1 MKKGKNQKSALLCS
15 VLGLAVILAVG
26 ASPCR
31 AAAKQA
37 EPVQTELDRRGEA
50 TLVINTAEEMIA
62 FASSVTEKNDYYG
75 KRVVLG
81 NDIVFDETTSK
92 NYKPIV
98 SFYGTFDGQ
107 GHSISGIKMAG
118 ATEATLFSS
127 TYGTIQ
133 NVTIKDCQFI
143 SDQKTAGFVGYN
155 RGIISNCTVVDTTIT
170 SKENA
175 GGVVSDNSGL
185 VDKCEVI
192 NTQIKGGGSVGGIAG
207 YTILELYVESLS
219 LPRPKRPAA
228 TSAEIKNS
236 YVIGGSV
243 SGSVQIGGLIGY
255 AIDAPMIFNCASNC
269 EIIPLADENIMAGGI
284 VGYSRSL
291 TAKNCYYSGKITLPD
306 ITSDAARGR
315 YIGSISGADNGA
327 SLLLHCYALNTVA
340 PGKIGNMEKGREE
353 NEMEVYDAAYMQSQ
367 AFVGQLNA
375 NRTSDDW
382 LPWEIRSYKSP
393 YPLIPIPVKLTACE
407 IAPVQSCSYTG
418 KAQTPDVEITY
429 NGYKLVKDVDYTL
442 KYANNVEMGT
452 ATVEISGKGGFTGII
467 KRNFLIEKPR
477 QTFKYTASCVK
488 AFAKGGFDLKVKRTK
503 GNGALT
509 YTSSNKKV
517 VTVNKKGHVTMKNVG
532 KAQITVKAA
541 ETSNYKATSVK
552 ISVTVKPAKVK
563 ITSAQIK
570 GRRILAKWKKDSHVK
585 GYQLQYSTSKK
596 FKSNVKTVTL
606 KKKTKVSYK
615 SKKLKK
621 GKTYYVRVRAYK
633 GNLYGAWSKKMK
645 VKVKR

>member
-1 MKKGKNQKSALLCS
+1 MTKGKNQKSALLCS

-37 EPVQTELDRRGEA
+37 EPVQTELDRRGETA
-50 TLVINTAEEMIA
+50 LVINTAAEMVA
-62 FASSVTEKNDYYG
+62 FASSVTEENDYYG

-98 SFYGTFDGQ
+98 NFYGTFDGQ

-143 SDQKTAGFVGYN
+143 SDQKTAGFVDYN

-175 GGVVSDNSGL
+175 GGVVSDNCGI

-207 YTILELYVESLS
+207 YTTLELYVESLS

-228 TSAEIKNS
+228 LSAEIGNS

-243 SGSVQIGGLIGY
+243 SGSAEIGGLIGY
-255 AIDAPMIFNCASNC
+255 AAEAPMIFNCASNC

-284 VGYSRSL
+284 VGKSGSL
-291 TAKNCYYSGKITLPD
+291 TAENCYYSGKITLPD
-306 ITSDAARGR
+306 LTSDAARSR
-315 YIGSISGADNGA
+315 YIGSISGVDNGA

-340 PGKIGNMEKGREE
+340 PEKIGNMEKGREE
-353 NEMEVYDAAYMQSQ
+353 NEIEVYDAAYMQSQ
-367 AFVGQLNA
+367 AFVDQLNA

-382 LPWEIRSYKSP
+382 LFWEIRSYKSP
-393 YPLIPIPVKLTACE
+393 YPLTAIPVKLTDCE

-452 ATVEISGKGGFTGII
+452 ATVEISGKGGFTGTV
-467 KRNFLIEKPR
+467 KRDFLIDKPE
-477 QTFKYTASCVK
+477 QTFKYTASYVK
-488 AFAKGGFDLKVKRTK
+488 AFAKGGFDLNVKRIK
-503 GNGALT
+503 GKGALT

-517 VTVNKKGHVTMKNVG
+517 VTVDKKGHVTMKNIG

-541 ETSNYKATSVK
+541 ETEDYKATSVE
-552 ISVTVKPAKVK
+552 ISITVKPAKVK
-563 ITSAQIK
+563 LTSVQVK
-570 GRRILAKWKKDSHVK
+570 GGRIIAKWNMASHVK
-585 GYQLQYSTSKK
+585 GYQIQYSTSKK
-596 FKSNVKTVTL
+596 FKSGVKQAKI

-615 SKKLKK
+615 SKKIKK

-633 GNLYGAWSKKMK
+633 GNLYGAWSKK
-645 VKVKR
+645 VKIKG